1 MTNLLKTSLKS
12 PLKASK
18 KLLLITLILSQTF
31 IATQANAGSNQKA
44 QETFSADQVA
54 TFAKSVEKYAAKQG
68 ARAFIIARV
77 GRPQSELP
85 QGIKF
90 THTAIAVYS
99 SIQLAN
105 GEIAKGYA
113 IHNLYQT
120 TDKADKSTLIVDYP
134 VDFFWGVHDL
144 KAGIIIPD
152 EALEQ
157 RIIETIASGKD
168 KTLHNPN
175 YSVIANPFNAK
186 KQNCTE
192 YTLDVINAAIYQT
205 TDIAKLKR
213 NAKAHFSPQRV
224 KTNPLTL
231 MLGSLFMDDVTT
243 SDHKGKVYTATF
255 TTIGQYLQKN
265 ELANQMVIFNENGS
279 TEVI

>member
-1 MTNLLKTSLKS
+1 MKNLLKVPRQIPQKI
-12 PLKASK
+12 
-18 KLLLITLILSQTF
+18 LLITLMVSLTIMTTS
-31 IATQANAGSNQKA
+31 ANAGSNQKA
-44 QETFSADQVA
+44 KETFSADQVA
-54 TFAKSVEKYAAKQG
+54 TFAKSVEKYAAQQG

-113 IHNLYQT
+113 IHNLYQKT
-120 TDKADKSTLIVDYP
+120 EKVDQSTLIVDYP

-152 EALEQ
+152 EALQQ

-168 KTLHNPN
+168 KMLHNPN

-213 NAKAHFSPQRV
+213 NAKAHFSPQQV
-224 KTNPLTL
+224 KTNPLKL

-243 SDHKGKVYTATF
+243 SDHKGTVYTATF

-265 ELANQMVIFNENGS
+265 ELANQMVIFNQNGN
-279 TEVI
+279 TEVIL